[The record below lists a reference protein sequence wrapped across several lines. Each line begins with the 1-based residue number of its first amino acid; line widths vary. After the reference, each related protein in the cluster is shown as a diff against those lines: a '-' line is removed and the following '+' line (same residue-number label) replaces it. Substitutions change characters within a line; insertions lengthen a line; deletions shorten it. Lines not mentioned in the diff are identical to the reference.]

1 MKKYISVIAALLAII
16 IAFSSMSIMPTS
28 VNADGILGD
37 ANKDEQINM
46 QDILW
51 IRKFL
56 SKVDVPRRIKDGDPA
71 DCNTSGAVDT
81 DDLFQ
86 LRRYISKLQKT
97 FINREFE
104 THTTVKQTTSTTS
117 HGYTEAPFVEGGVPR
132 YYHNQLAIRAAVNDN
147 PYYTVAVNQVGYSTH
162 GKKIFKLVEG
172 FENTPEY
179 SLIAER
185 DIYLVDELT
194 KQVVA
199 TFKSGKKYLCT
210 PGKLNG
216 TDDAWQST
224 VDMSSFTTPGTYR
237 IYAPAGYSYP
247 FTISDNPYAKA
258 MDYMLMALYY
268 QRCGGPVETEVLQKY
283 ADYFQSEYGDSA
295 EDYMTKYGAHARTA
309 CHYESTNAQLK
320 GKEVV
325 VVDKF
330 QVTTTFKI
338 KTTTLA
344 TGTETSGVVKAL
356 ENANLSDGK
365 YSASSKT
372 VKEDGKDV
380 YYLNVDVVTPIL
392 LTETQK
398 NNIKNVIVSQGTSNT
413 YSYVSNSE
421 ATSFTANTDA
431 NGNVI
436 KLPASDFAYGLH
448 DAGDY
453 GRYVQP
459 ASQVVADLCQAYE
472 LYPEVFTTDII
483 QDTNAD
489 GEKDNLPDILDQIRW
504 EAKFLLNMQ
513 NKNVGSSTYGGFYFK
528 ICTQTFASAQYTKP
542 EEDKAFNGKQAN
554 DHGGF
559 RVMSVNF
566 ATSAGAAGAL
576 ANTYHVF
583 KDIDPKFANECLE
596 AAKLGY
602 EFYTNNRTSSPL
614 NMTVAEK
621 NARDV
626 APQGKSASGWGTGGG
641 SYGGTG
647 NEANS
652 SQFYMYAAL
661 YRATKD
667 SKYSAKISTSTVNYS
682 MGSQAHGGY
691 GAVQYLLMNKNNEGT
706 TDSALVTTILNKFK
720 SDAINNNTKTSKT
733 SFGDTNEYG
742 WGSIGQEN
750 TIKANAVASCFVS
763 DSTDYTAA
771 SRSVLNFKLGTN
783 WLGYCFITGLT
794 EGSSKNIHHYPSV
807 ILKNENKNTRC
818 TPGQMAAG
826 YSQGQG
832 TDTSF
837 HYNDKDSD
845 YVSNEICVYWNSTCI
860 FAYAP
865 VVQQDLNRTKTAE
878 ASSID

>member
-1 MKKYISVIAALLAII
+1 MKRKLSILSII
-16 IAFSSMSIMPTS
+16 LSILIVFSSISMGS
-28 VNADGILGD
+28 VNAADIPGD
-37 ANKDEQINM
+37 ANKDGKINL
-46 QDILW
+46 QDVLW
-51 IRKFL
+51 VRKYL
-56 SKVDVPRRIKDGDPA
+56 VKLEVPRRIKAGDPA
-71 DCNTSGAVDT
+71 DVNKSGAMDT
-81 DDLFQ
+81 DDVFQ
-86 LRRYISKLQKT
+86 LRRYIAKLQK
-97 FINREFE
+97 EFYERGIEIE
-104 THTTVKQTTSTTS
+104 TTTKPTTSTTS
-117 HGYTEAPFVEGGVPR
+117 HNYAEAPFNEGGVPR
-132 YYHNQLAIRAAVNDN
+132 YYYNQLAIRAAVNDN

-162 GKKIFKLVEG
+162 AKKVFRLVEG
-172 FENTPEY
+172 LSNTPDY
-179 SLIAER
+179 SLIEYR
-185 DIYLVDELT
+185 DIYLVDEAT
-194 KQVVA
+194 KKVVA
-199 TFKSGKKYLCT
+199 TFKSGKKYRCD
-210 PGKLNG
+210 PGNLFGSDN
-216 TDDAWQST
+216 AWQST

-237 IYAPAGYSYP
+237 IYAPAGYSLP
-247 FTISDNPYAKA
+247 FVISDNPYAKA

-268 QRCGGPVETEVLQKY
+268 QRCGGPVEKEVLQKY
-283 ADYFQSEYGDSA
+283 ADYFEETYGDSA
-295 EDYMTKYGAHARTA
+295 TDYMTKYGAHARTA

-325 VVDKF
+325 VVDKYD
-330 QVTTTFKI
+330 
-338 KTTTLA
+338 A
-344 TGTETSGVVKAL
+344 
-356 ENANLSDGK
+356 D
-365 YSASSKT
+365 
-372 VKEDGKDV
+372 
-380 YYLNVDVVTPIL
+380 
-392 LTETQK
+392 K
-398 NNIKNVIVSQGTSNT
+398 NN
-413 YSYVSNSE
+413 
-421 ATSFTANTDA
+421 FTANTDA

-453 GRYVQP
+453 GRYTQP

-489 GEKDNLPDILDQIRW
+489 GKKDNLPDILDQIRW

-528 ICTQTFASAQYTKP
+528 ICTYTFASAQYTKP
-542 EEDKAFNGKQAN
+542 EEDKAFNGKYFVDEKNNETGAKGADGKN
-554 DHGGF
+554 DDHGGF

-576 ANTYHVF
+576 ANCYTVF

-596 AAKLGY
+596 AAKLGF
-602 EFYTNNRTSSPL
+602 EFYNNNRTSSPK
-614 NMTVAEK
+614 NMSVAEK
-621 NARDV
+621 NLRDQP
-626 APQGKSASGWGTGGG
+626 PQGKAASGWGTGGG
-641 SYGGTG
+641 SYGGSG
-647 NEANS
+647 NEAIS

-667 SKYSAKISTSTVNYS
+667 AKYSAKISSSTVNYS

-720 SDAINNNTKTSKT
+720 TDAGNNNSKTSKT

-742 WGSIGQEN
+742 WGCIGQEN

-763 DSTDYTAA
+763 DSTDYAAA
-771 SRSVLNFKLGTN
+771 SRSVFNFKLGTN

-807 ILKNENKNTRC
+807 ILKKENKNTRC

-826 YSQGQG
+826 YSQGEG
-832 TDTSF
+832 DDKSF
-837 HYNDKDSD
+837 HYNDSDND
-845 YVSNEICVYWNSTCI
+845 YVSNEICVYWNSTCL

-865 VVQQDLNRTKTAE
+865 VIQQDLNRAKTAE